1 MQLPIRVP
9 AILCQSVLWAA
20 APPESD
26 GVSGGVSP
34 PVEPPGPSEPLPGS
48 VEDPG
53 SEGVPGSVEDPGS
66 EGVVELLPAFDEELE
81 ELEEE
86 LLLLS
91 SSSSGSSFLSV
102 TCPAQLCVGTV
113 SESKYSVRDGHPFTA
128 RSPVCVQIVFRTTEE
143 GISKSLSGSPSWI
156 RLIMFRQIVICH
168 DWLRFSMCLLS
179 S

>member
-53 SEGVPGSVEDPGS
+53 SEGVPGSVQDPGS
-66 EGVVELLPAFDEELE
+66 EGVVELLPAFDDELD

-86 LLLLS
+86 LFSFS
-91 SSSSGSSFLSV
+91 SSSSYSFLV

-113 SESKYSVRDGHPFTA
+113 LESKYSVRDGHPFTA
-128 RSPVCVQIVFRTTEE
+128 RSPV
-143 GISKSLSGSPSWI
+143 
-156 RLIMFRQIVICH
+156 
-168 DWLRFSMCLLS
+168 
-179 S
+179 